1 MIEESK
7 VFGTQKKQN
16 HGLFNTL
23 LYHLRAEWETDKKL
37 PLFQCALI
45 LPVILQT
52 LLRTLLPSELVRGLE
67 GGWPLER
74 IVLWITLLAALLWV
88 CNAVRAGLEPYLSL
102 MGDFVRLHYEDRC
115 IRKMMYMDYDVME
128 REQALNGNMWK
139 SLRKGDDF
147 EQSTT
152 VLPQI
157 VFSFLGMI
165 FCGVLI
171 AQKNALLLLPP
182 LIVSFIR
189 ARFTGLVRRKHREK
203 HAFLSKYVK
212 ETAYISRQSKES
224 AAGKDIRIYR
234 MQDLFLKKYDE
245 ALKAIDRIFH
255 TIHLWY
261 HASGVIGKTLNCAA
275 DGFLFLYPAYM
286 VLNGKL
292 SVSSFVLYIGLIR
305 DFSGYFNGMNS
316 SVMLLNPFFAS
327 VNAIREFLEIPN
339 RWQKRDRLGDKELAR
354 LKKEGVELTFRD
366 VSYTYPGSTE
376 PALSHVS
383 LTVRPG
389 EKLALLGLNGAGK
402 TTMVKLMCGFYTPS
416 EGEILLNGIPADEYD
431 REDYYSLISV
441 LFQDSTLLPYSLDEN
456 LTGESGEAV
465 DRKRLEKAME
475 LSGFAKKY
483 HSLKDQGE
491 SLLIKEV
498 NEQAADFSGGERQKL
513 TFARALYKEAPFLI
527 LDEPTAA
534 LDPIAEN
541 ELYQNFNDAAM
552 GRTAVYISHR
562 LSSTRF
568 CDRIVLLEHGRIIEE
583 GTHVELMAGDT
594 RYAALYEIQSRYY
607 REDMTRREREE
618 KMGDIHV
625 ESEEQRRHA
634 FDEKR

>member
-16 HGLFNTL
+16 HGMFNTL

-45 LPVILQT
+45 LPVILET

-67 GGWPLER
+67 GGWSLER
-74 IVLWITLLAALLWV
+74 IILWIILLAALLWLCTAILAALTQYTV
-88 CNAVRAGLEPYLSL
+88 L

-115 IRKMMYMDYDVME
+115 IRKMMYLDYDVME
-128 REQALNGNMWK
+128 REQSLSGNMWK
-139 SLRKGDDF
+139 ALRKGDDF
-147 EQSTT
+147 EQSTSL
-152 VLPQI
+152 LPQV

-182 LIVSFIR
+182 LIVSIIKI
-189 ARFTGLVRRKHREK
+189 RFTGLVRRKHREK
-203 HAFLSKYVK
+203 HAYLSKCVK
-212 ETAYISRQSKES
+212 ETAYISRQSRES

-234 MQDLFLKKYDE
+234 MQALFLKKYDE
-245 ALKAIDRIFH
+245 ALKAMDRIFH
-255 TIHLWY
+255 TIHMWY
-261 HASGVIGKTLNCAA
+261 FASGIVGGTLNCAV
-275 DGFLFLYPAYM
+275 DCFLFLYPAYM
-286 VLNGKL
+286 VINGKL

-305 DFSGYFNGMNS
+305 DFSGYFNGLNS
-316 SVMLLNPFFAS
+316 SVMSLNPFFAS

-354 LKKEGVELTFRD
+354 LKKEGVELKFRD

-376 PALSHVS
+376 PALSHID

-456 LTGESGEAV
+456 LTGESGEGV

-475 LSGFAKKY
+475 LSGFAGKY
-483 HSLKDQGE
+483 HSLKGQGD

-583 GTHVELMAGDT
+583 GTHVELMAGNT

-607 REDMTRREREE
+607 REDKERREREE
-618 KMGDIHV
+618 RMGDIHV
-625 ESEEQRRHA
+625 ESEEQRRFA
-634 FDEKR
+634 FDENR